1 MFELPYP
8 NLLSKTEG
16 EKIDELVRYLLQL
29 RETLEFILQ
38 NITIDNLSPE
48 LRERVTAV
56 SGVTREELS
65 EMLAEAV
72 ESILSSKT

>member
-8 NLLSKTEG
+8 NLLSKTDG

>member
-8 NLLSKTEG
+8 NLLSKTDG

-38 NITIDNLSPE
+38 NITVDNLSPE